1 MEKLN
6 PEEIE
11 ELYPE
16 EMEELDPEDE
26 YCMYVFDFLMC
37 NKDKVLELLKNQGY
51 EICFK
56 EDEEE

>member
-1 MEKLN
+1 MMEKMN
-6 PEEIE
+6 
-11 ELYPE
+11 PE

-26 YCMYVFDFLMC
+26 YYMYVFDFLMF
-37 NKDKVLELLKNQGY
+37 NKDKVFEILKNQGY